1 MRIRNM
7 LRRCSALMAS
17 LLATINL
24 GTSDAAKRNT
34 KERKRAD
41 WGVVALVAGIVLS
54 AGNIHA
60 QATGYIQGDPAEGKL
75 VPYYE
80 ATGNLATIIG
90 IENVSSSGS
99 GVVANANYI
108 FVHIVIFNTGS
119 KEQFDL
125 TLCLSPYD
133 FGFVILQE
141 DPASGLQLVGL
152 GPKRVSKKPSDG
164 PSGGP

>member
-1 MRIRNM
+1 M
-7 LRRCSALMAS
+7 LKPQAIFRVTPRRESWFR
-17 LLATINL
+17 T
-24 GTSDAAKRNT
+24 TRP
-34 KERKRAD
+34 
-41 WGVVALVAGIVLS
+41 LV
-54 AGNIHA
+54 
-60 QATGYIQGDPAEGKL
+60 
-75 VPYYE
+75 
-80 ATGNLATIIG
+80 NLATIIG